1 MGKGQKRTFEAL
13 LERVRLLLPLVR
25 GWNPDCIVGV
35 NAGGMLLASV
45 LSGILEKEV
54 RALGLSTEPPEVL
67 WESVGDLSGKR
78 VVAVVRSFASEK
90 EREFLE
96 RFLKGRGALS
106 VLTMVMVGKGGDYSC
121 FPELDGD
128 ELFSWEEECDLI
140 NS

>member
-13 LERVRLLLPLVR
+13 LERVRLLVPLVR

-35 NAGGMLLASV
+35 NASGMLLASV

-54 RALGLSTEPPEVL
+54 RALGISEEPLQVL
-67 WESVGDLSGKR
+67 WESIGDLTGKR
-78 VVAVVRSFASEK
+78 VVVVVRSFGSEK

-96 RFLKGRGALS
+96 EFLKARGALS
-106 VLTMVMVGKGGDYSC
+106 VLAMVMVGRGGDYSC
-121 FPELDGD
+121 FPELEGDG
-128 ELFSWEEECDLI
+128 LFSWEEECDLI